1 VSELRGG
8 GGLSG
13 IGWDGKRTETL
24 NVDKNLKPQSAL
36 RFRGGHGER
45 LLTAQGAKIAKPIV
59 VV

>member
-1 VSELRGG
+1 MSELRGG

-36 RFRGGHGER
+36 KFCGWHGK
-45 LLTAQGAKIAKPIV
+45 LLTAKGAKIAKPIV
-59 VV
+59 VA